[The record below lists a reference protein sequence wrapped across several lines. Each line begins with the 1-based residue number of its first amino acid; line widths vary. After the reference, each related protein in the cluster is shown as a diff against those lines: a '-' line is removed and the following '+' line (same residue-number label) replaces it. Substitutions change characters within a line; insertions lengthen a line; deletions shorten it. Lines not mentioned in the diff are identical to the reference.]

1 MQEYESHD
9 GLALAELVRSG
20 EVQPKELLDAALE
33 RMERHEPTLNAV
45 PIPMVE
51 HARAAIEAGLPQGPF
66 TGVPF
71 LLKDLHLFWEGVR
84 TTNGSQLF
92 ADHVPDHDSEL
103 TERYR
108 AAGLVTFG
116 KSLSPEF
123 GITPTS
129 ESTLFGDTRNPWNPE
144 HSAGGSSGG
153 AAAAVA
159 AGYLPLANA
168 SDGGGSIRIPAAAC
182 GLFGMKPTRGRTP
195 MGPDVGEGWA
205 GMSIV
210 HAVSRSVRDNA
221 ALLDATAGP
230 DLGAP
235 YVAPPP
241 VRPYLDEVGRPPGR
255 LRISFQRATWNGT
268 PTHPDC
274 VAAVEDA
281 ARLCEKLGHEVLERT
296 LEVDQDAMRT
306 ASMTIIPTN
315 LLVSLEDRAEAL
327 GRPLAESDVEP
338 GTWGMANAAR
348 SRSAADYVR
357 AVKGIHRVG
366 RQVARFMNDVDVIL
380 TPTLGVPPATLGTL
394 SLSNPNPGANIGA
407 LLQTVGFTQ
416 LFNAS
421 GNPAMSVPLC
431 WNEAGL
437 PIGIQFAGR
446 FGDEGTLFRLAGQLE
461 QARPWFGRRPP
472 ISG

>member
-1 MQEYESHD
+1 MQDYESYD
-9 GLALAELVRSG
+9 GLGLAELVRKG

-33 RMERHEPTLNAV
+33 RMERHEPVLNAV
-45 PIPMVE
+45 SIPMLE
-51 HARAAIEAGLPQGPF
+51 EARAALEAGLPQGPF

-71 LLKDLHLFWEGVR
+71 LLKDLHLLWAGVR

-123 GITPTS
+123 GVTPTS
-129 ESTLFGDTRNPWNPE
+129 ESILFGDTHNPWNPE

-153 AAAAVA
+153 SAAAVA

-195 MGPDVGEGWA
+195 LGPDVGEGWA
-205 GMSIV
+205 GMSSV
-210 HAVSRSVRDNA
+210 HAVSRSVRDSA
-221 ALLDATAGP
+221 ALLDATAAP
-230 DLGAP
+230 ELGAP

-241 VRPYLDEVGRPPGR
+241 VRPYLDEVTRAPGR
-255 LRISFQRATWNGT
+255 LRIAFQRSTWNGT
-268 PTHPDC
+268 PTHADC
-274 VAAVEDA
+274 VTAVEDVA
-281 ARLCEKLGHEVLERT
+281 KLCEQLGHDVVEAT
-296 LEVDQDAMRT
+296 LEIEREAMRN
-306 ASMTIIPTN
+306 AALTIIPTN
-315 LLVSLEDRAEAL
+315 LLVALEDRAEAL
-327 GRPLAESDVEP
+327 GRELVEGDVEA
-338 GTWGMANAAR
+338 GTWGMANAGR
-348 SRSAADYVR
+348 DRSAAEYVR
-357 AVKGIHRVG
+357 AVKGIHRLG
-366 RQVARFMNDVDVIL
+366 RQVAQFLSNYDVIL
-380 TPTLGVPPATLGTL
+380 TPTMALPPVPLGTL
-394 SLSNPNPGANIGA
+394 SLSNQDPAANLGA
-407 LLQTVGFTQ
+407 LLQTIGFTQ

-421 GNPAMSVPLC
+421 GSPAMSMPLA
-431 WNEAGL
+431 WNAAGL

-461 QARPWFGRRPP
+461 EARPWFDRRPP